1 MPAGADGTGPPAA
14 AAPSAAPPAAD
25 GRRVQLV
32 IITGLSGSGKSSVG
46 NAFEDL
52 GFYTVDNLP
61 LPLLQE
67 FLARPREMVPGDGR
81 IAVVADLRMPGFA
94 EEFPALLRGI
104 DRQRIEPI
112 LLFLESSDESL
123 VRRFSETRRPHP
135 LAADRPAIEGIRRE
149 RELMAELRGQADMIF
164 DTSEW
169 SIHEVRS
176 EVYRRFTEH
185 PGEVPSMVVTLV
197 TFGFK
202 HGIPYGTDL
211 LFDVRFLPNPHFVP
225 GLRELTGAD
234 EPVRRYL
241 EEQADFHE
249 LVDRLA
255 DLLGFLLP
263 RYRREHRSYLS
274 IALGCTG
281 GRHRSVGVAEAL
293 KERLAAQGVPVRL
306 VHRDHER
313 ATAG

>member
-1 MPAGADGTGPPAA
+1 
-14 AAPSAAPPAAD
+14 
-25 GRRVQLV
+25 
-32 IITGLSGSGKSSVG
+32 
-46 NAFEDL
+46 
-52 GFYTVDNLP
+52 
-61 LPLLQE
+61 
-67 FLARPREMVPGDGR
+67 
-81 IAVVADLRMPGFA
+81 
-94 EEFPALLRGI
+94 
-104 DRQRIEPI
+104 
-112 LLFLESSDESL
+112 
-123 VRRFSETRRPHP
+123 
-135 LAADRPAIEGIRRE
+135 
-149 RELMAELRGQADMIF
+149 MIF

-313 ATAG
+313 VTAG